1 MRRRE
6 FITLIGSVAGVWP
19 FVAHAQQQTM
29 PVIGFLDSRS
39 SDAMADRLTAFR
51 IGLKDMGYV
60 EGENVIIA
68 YRWAENHVS
77 NNWLPCCDCS
87 QPFLALTCDEAHCVS
102 WQYGYVFAYAGI

>member
-6 FITLIGSVAGVWP
+6 FMALLAGGTAAWPITLR
-19 FVAHAQQQTM
+19 AQQPAM

-68 YRWAENHVS
+68 YHWAENRAER
-77 NNWLPCCDCS
+77 LPE
-87 QPFLALTCDEAHCVS
+87 LAADLVHRKVAVISTGGPPAA
-102 WQYGYVFAYAGI
+102 FAAKAATT

>member
-1 MRRRE
+1 
-6 FITLIGSVAGVWP
+6 
-19 FVAHAQQQTM
+19 M

-68 YRWAENHVS
+68 YHWAEGRAERLR
-77 NNWLPCCDCS
+77 NWPPIWSIERLP
-87 QPFLALTCDEAHCVS
+87 
-102 WQYGYVFAYAGI
+102 